1 MGVVRSKGSDS
12 TQGSDCAQAELW
24 QTSATDATV
33 AKTTHLTARL
43 KRKEEP
49 DGN

>member
-24 QTSATDATV
+24 QTSATDAT
-33 AKTTHLTARL
+33 AANIARLTAQP
-43 KRKEEP
+43 KRNEKP
-49 DGN
+49 VGN